1 MKNNWIAIWDNTK
14 EARLIYVSESITDH
28 LGWEPQDIIGR
39 EGYDLFHPGDH
50 NSLRKVHL
58 ANVYNEKMS
67 SMVSYRIMAKD
78 GSYVRIETILHYCHD
93 ALIGSN
99 FLYDEESLDHKI
111 RANSVDEV
119 YVCLPD
125 GNLQLV
131 GAWNDRQERLQDALD
146 METMFKN
153 NQLVLSQERRFCL
166 ILNRFSEAL
175 NIVFI
180 SKLATELVSLDTV
193 KAIGTPLYDYISE
206 KDAPLLKYQID
217 LAKQHDMVMRLRF
230 DWLMD
235 RERGLSE
242 PVEAIASCTDDGIVM
257 VFRLSPRLFMDDDTT

>member
-146 METMFKN
+146 METMLKN
-153 NQLVLSQERRFCL
+153 NQL
-166 ILNRFSEAL
+166 ILRGIEYP
-175 NIVFI
+175 
-180 SKLATELVSLDTV
+180 TELVSLDTV

-206 KDAPLLKYQID
+206 KDAPLLKYQVD